1 MPFLDYAARYPLYTW
16 TGRRLKDLDEA
27 ELQLVGHKLLL
38 EAACR
43 QDIRMVKLL
52 LEHKV
57 DPNFRVSG
65 ETTWYYVLSK
75 SSANGHQSTNTQW
88 PALIGAPL
96 DFGADPSIKV
106 DIFAV
111 GERLPAEIV
120 KENAYWWTQE
130 LADTERLLRLLVA
143 LQKKGKPARWRF
155 NKQKSVLRW
164 FGKKV

>member
-57 DPNFRVSG
+57 DPATG
-65 ETTWYYVLSK
+65 
-75 SSANGHQSTNTQW
+75 G
-88 PALIGAPL
+88 PPL
-96 DFGADPSIKV
+96 G
-106 DIFAV
+106 
-111 GERLPAEIV
+111 
-120 KENAYWWTQE
+120 
-130 LADTERLLRLLVA
+130 
-143 LQKKGKPARWRF
+143 
-155 NKQKSVLRW
+155 
-164 FGKKV
+164 